1 VIIQNA
7 VFIPSTGEIYK
18 SWHRHDYVDFDV
30 EGQSYFIDGG
40 NEYIRTSVLG
50 DHPHIK
56 WICLYDDDDIQLV
69 IDTYVSKDDKGNN
82 KFVKS
87 MSIPELERVLERMKH
102 PLVQEALTIMIS
114 QKSSLLDMII
124 EPHE

>member
-1 VIIQNA
+1 MIIQNA

-18 SWHRHDYVDFDV
+18 SWHRHDYVAFEV

-40 NEYIRTSVLG
+40 NEYVRTSVLG

-56 WICLYDDDDIQLV
+56 WICLYDDDDVQLI
-69 IDTYVSKDDKGNN
+69 IDTYVSKNDKGNN

-124 EPHE
+124 EPHG

>member
-1 VIIQNA
+1 MA
-7 VFIPSTGEIYK
+7 FE
-18 SWHRHDYVDFDV
+18 V

-40 NEYIRTSVLG
+40 NEYVRTSVPG

-56 WICLYDDDDIQLV
+56 WICLYDDDDVQL
-69 IDTYVSKDDKGNN
+69 ITDTYVSKDDQGNN

>member
-1 VIIQNA
+1 M
-7 VFIPSTGEIYK
+7 
-18 SWHRHDYVDFDV
+18 
-30 EGQSYFIDGG
+30 
-40 NEYIRTSVLG
+40 
-50 DHPHIK
+50 
-56 WICLYDDDDIQLV
+56 
-69 IDTYVSKDDKGNN
+69 SKDDKGNN

-124 EPHE
+124 KPYG